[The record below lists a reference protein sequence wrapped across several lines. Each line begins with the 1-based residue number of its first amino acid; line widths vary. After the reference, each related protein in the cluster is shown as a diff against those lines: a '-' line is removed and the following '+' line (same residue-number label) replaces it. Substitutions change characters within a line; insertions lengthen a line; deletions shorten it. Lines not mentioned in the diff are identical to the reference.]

1 MARLISEILRVS
13 EPAFTHEINR
23 LETLAGHP
31 RIDVRLVS
39 ELASG
44 WRELA
49 SEIGLDGQDTTAK
62 ELYFGLQKKAYE
74 QDAILAQKLGITD
87 QDDIEKVVQA
97 AVKYVQSQLKERP
110 VWVLK
115 NSVARS
121 QLKANPPK
129 KTLKILGLRSIDSA
143 IKSEPVS
150 ELIIFARKI
159 ESRTW
164 LDSYVSQA
172 CRIKNTDFNRKP
184 VGINIVDKKRSE
196 RMRKA
201 GYSLGS
207 LIYRHDETGGI
218 LIVLPAG
225 RFACDVLFFVDSLL
239 REANAI
245 RRFSAFAKYL
255 SVRPNFA
262 QWLEVLRTKS
272 LDYTAARIF
281 NFGWSPVHHLLHNIA
296 LEEGEAPFE
305 PQLDHEDV
313 LLASHRVGPLGGHQH
328 VVIKDNDGIV
338 ISCNMSDVIVNAANR
353 ASAENSVAAHGRR
366 ELYNELFSRYLR
378 HDPVLEDFL
387 RRQA

>member
-23 LETLAGHP
+23 LEALAGHP
-31 RIDVRLVS
+31 KVDVRLVS

-49 SEIGLDGQDTTAK
+49 SEIGLDGRDTTAR

-74 QDAILAQKLGITD
+74 QDAILAKKLGITD
-87 QDDIEKVVQA
+87 HDDIEKVVHA
-97 AVKYVQSQLKERP
+97 AVEYVQSRLKERP

-129 KTLKILGLRSIDSA
+129 KTLKIVGLRSIDSA

-150 ELIIFARKI
+150 ELTIFARKI
-159 ESRTW
+159 EPKTW
-164 LDSYVSQA
+164 RDIYVSQA
-172 CRIKNTDFNRKP
+172 CKIKNTDFNRKP
-184 VGINIVDKKRSE
+184 IEISIVDKKRSE
-196 RMRKA
+196 RMQKA

-207 LIYRHDETGGI
+207 LIYRHEETGGI

-239 REANAI
+239 REANAV
-245 RRFSAFAKYL
+245 RRFSAFTKYL
-255 SVRPNFA
+255 SVRPDFA
-262 QWLEVLRTKS
+262 QWLEILRTRS

-281 NFGWSPVHHLLHNIA
+281 SFGWSPIHHLLHNIA
-296 LEEGEAPFE
+296 LEEGDAPFE

-313 LLASHRVGPLGGHQH
+313 FLIGHSIGPLGGHQH
-328 VVIKDNDGIV
+328 LVIKDKDGTV
-338 ISCNMSDVIVNAANR
+338 ISCNISDIIINAANR
-353 ASAENSVAAHGRR
+353 APAEGSVAAHGRR
-366 ELYNELFSRYLR
+366 ELHNELFSRYLR
-378 HDPVLEDFL
+378 HDSVLEDFL